1 MGLWRT
7 FQQWR
12 TQRKWKAITRLEA
25 MSLLIARDQAELP
38 PATRYRIDQL
48 TRSNAVAN
56 PPARRDPQRQ
66 SATLRRVH

>member
-38 PATRYRIDQL
+38 FQRR
-48 TRSNAVAN
+48 RES
-56 PPARRDPQRQ
+56 ART
-66 SATLRRVH
+66 S